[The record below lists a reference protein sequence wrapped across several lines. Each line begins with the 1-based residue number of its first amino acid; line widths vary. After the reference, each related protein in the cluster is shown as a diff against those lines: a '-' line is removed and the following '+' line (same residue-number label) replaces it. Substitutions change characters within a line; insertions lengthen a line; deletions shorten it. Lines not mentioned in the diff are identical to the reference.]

1 MKDDMTDLQWVASR
15 LNRALKHLEAV
26 SDDITEQDG
35 LRLTG
40 TLMRL
45 DRVRELLEDSWRTLQ
60 SVYDDVSERD
70 RILGADRTV
79 SGAPSGGEGVV
90 ADVLR
95 AAAAGFRP
103 ARSDHDSGE
112 AGDAD
117 VAVR

>member
-1 MKDDMTDLQWVASR
+1 MRDDMTDLQWIVSR
-15 LNRALKHLEAV
+15 LNRALQHVQAIP
-26 SDDITEQDG
+26 DDIPEQDG

-45 DRVRELLEDSWRTLQ
+45 DRVRELLEDGWRTLQ

-79 SGAPSGGEGVV
+79 GGPSSGGEGVV

-103 ARSDHDSGE
+103 AGSDHDCRKTC
-112 AGDAD
+112 DTD
-117 VAVR
+117 VACR